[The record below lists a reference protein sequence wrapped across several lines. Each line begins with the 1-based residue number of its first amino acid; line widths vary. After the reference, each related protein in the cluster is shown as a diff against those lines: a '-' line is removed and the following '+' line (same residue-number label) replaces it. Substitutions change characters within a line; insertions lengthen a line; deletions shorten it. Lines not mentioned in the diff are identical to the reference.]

1 MPFKRID
8 ISHIKIERTK
18 GKEIYMGRDNKQGKS
33 NNKDSLP
40 QTPKNLKI
48 KPSDIREE
56 FAKEF
61 KELEKDT
68 PKAKRK

>member
-1 MPFKRID
+1 
-8 ISHIKIERTK
+8 
-18 GKEIYMGRDNKQGKS
+18 MGRDNKQGKS

-48 KPSDIREE
+48 KPSDIQEE

-61 KELEKDT
+61 EELKKTT
-68 PKAKRK
+68 PKTKTKRK

>member
-1 MPFKRID
+1 
-8 ISHIKIERTK
+8 
-18 GKEIYMGRDNKQGKS
+18 MGRDDKKGRS

-61 KELEKDT
+61 EELEKTT

>member
-1 MPFKRID
+1 
-8 ISHIKIERTK
+8 
-18 GKEIYMGRDNKQGKS
+18 MGRDDKKGRS

-48 KPSDIREE
+48 KPNEIQEE

-61 KELEKDT
+61 EELNKT
-68 PKAKRK
+68 APKVKRK

>member
-1 MPFKRID
+1 
-8 ISHIKIERTK
+8 
-18 GKEIYMGRDNKQGKS
+18 MGRDDKKGRS

-48 KPSDIREE
+48 KPNEIQEE

-61 KELEKDT
+61 EELNKT
-68 PKAKRK
+68 ASKVKRK

>member
-1 MPFKRID
+1 
-8 ISHIKIERTK
+8 
-18 GKEIYMGRDNKQGKS
+18 MGRDNKQGQS
-33 NNKDSLP
+33 NNKDTLP

-61 KELEKDT
+61 EELEKSK

>member
-1 MPFKRID
+1 
-8 ISHIKIERTK
+8 
-18 GKEIYMGRDNKQGKS
+18 MGRDDKKGRS

-48 KPSDIREE
+48 KPNEIREE

-61 KELEKDT
+61 EELKKAG

>member
-1 MPFKRID
+1 
-8 ISHIKIERTK
+8 
-18 GKEIYMGRDNKQGKS
+18 MGRDNKQGKS

>member
-1 MPFKRID
+1 
-8 ISHIKIERTK
+8 
-18 GKEIYMGRDNKQGKS
+18 MGRDNKQGRS

-48 KPSDIREE
+48 KPGDIREE

-61 KELEKDT
+61 AELEKTT
-68 PKAKRK
+68 PKSKRK

>member
-1 MPFKRID
+1 
-8 ISHIKIERTK
+8 
-18 GKEIYMGRDNKQGKS
+18 MGRDNKQGKS

-48 KPSDIREE
+48 KPNDIQEE

-61 KELEKDT
+61 EELEKNT

>member
-1 MPFKRID
+1 M
-8 ISHIKIERTK
+8 ERSF
-18 GKEIYMGRDNKQGKS
+18 YMGRDDKKGRS

-48 KPSDIREE
+48 KPNEIQEE

-61 KELEKDT
+61 EELNKT
-68 PKAKRK
+68 ASKVKRK

>member
-1 MPFKRID
+1 
-8 ISHIKIERTK
+8 
-18 GKEIYMGRDNKQGKS
+18 MGRDDKKGRS

-48 KPSDIREE
+48 KPNEIREE

-61 KELEKDT
+61 EELNKNA
-68 PKAKRK
+68 PKTKRK